1 MDLNLKDKIRE
12 IQDFPKKG
20 ISFKDIT
27 TILSDPTSFQYAIDK
42 IVEVLKDVDFDVIV
56 APEAR
61 GFIVGTPVAYALNK
75 AFVPVRKKGKLP
87 YKTVSYTYDL
97 EYNTDTVEIHA
108 DALKLGQKVV
118 VIDDLLATGGTV
130 KAITSLCE
138 SEGAEIV
145 KLVFLIE
152 LLNLDGKKELSKYD
166 IETIVKFEE

>member
-12 IQDFPKKG
+12 IQDFPKQG

-27 TILSDPTSFQYAIDK
+27 TILSDPQAFQFAIDK

-97 EYNTDTVEIHA
+97 EYNTDTVEIHS

>member
-1 MDLNLKDKIRE
+1 MDMNLREKIRE
-12 IQDFPKKG
+12 IQDFPKEG

-27 TILSDPTSFQYAIDK
+27 TILADPQAFQYAIDK
-42 IVEVLKDVDFDVIV
+42 IVEALKDVEFDVIV

-61 GFIVGTPVAYALNK
+61 GFIMGTPVAYVMNK

-97 EYNTDTVEIHA
+97 EYNTDTIEMHE
-108 DALKLGQKVV
+108 DALKKGQKVV

-138 SEGAEIV
+138 REGAEVV

-152 LLNLDGKKELSKYD
+152 LLNLDGREELSKYNM
-166 IETIVKFEE
+166 ETIVKFEE

>member
-27 TILSDPTSFQYAIDK
+27 TILSDPTAFQYAIDK